1 MQKCINDAEEK
12 RRGEKNKANRPMM
25 HPQHLAA
32 AVVVLVAVVVDV
44 EAEALALAVFVIS
57 WNSIFVFIEKVF
69 PTDLRTLS

>member
-1 MQKCINDAEEK
+1 MQKHINDAEEK
-12 RRGEKNKANRPMM
+12 RGEKNKANRPMM

-44 EAEALALAVFVIS
+44 EALALAVFVIS
-57 WNSIFVFIEKVF
+57 LNSIFMFIEKVF